1 MLNPA
6 VRAAVARHADAFRNA
21 LPFRHVVI
29 DDFFEPAQAQALL
42 QSFPGFDERYALN
55 EMGQVGGK
63 AVREAVRDLPA
74 PYPQLDAWLQT
85 PDFLGT
91 VATIT
96 GIPDLLYDADYV
108 GGGTHENVDGQ
119 GLDMHIDF
127 NYHPGN
133 RTHRRLNLIVYLNP
147 EWEESWGGC
156 IELAEDPWNP
166 HNHNRKRVLPAF
178 NRCVIFETNERSWH
192 GFSRITLPDSHKQL
206 SRRSFAIY
214 LYTRERPVEDT
225 APPHATV
232 YVPEARPE
240 RLVTGHTLD
249 NDDVRELDNR
259 FAGARG
265 QLYYL
270 YEREK
275 EFTRQIGALEQALRE
290 AMSAMRVDVLGYA
303 RQTQAPQ
310 GFWPDGWARRH
321 ATLQLELVESC
332 KALVARIWVPD
343 ALARDYEL
351 AIAAGAARETFR
363 PRAGRVSELTVPLK
377 ARAGE
382 RVDVR
387 FSANQDWVP
396 SSTSDSGDARPLSFR
411 LLDLRVVHG

>member
-6 VRAAVARHADAFRNA
+6 VRAALARHAEAFRDA
-21 LPFRHVVI
+21 QPFRHVVI
-29 DDFFEPAQAQALL
+29 DNFLEPEIAQALL
-42 QSFPGFDERYALN
+42 HAFPGFDAKYALN

-74 PYPQLDAWLQT
+74 PYPALDGWIQSTDFLDA
-85 PDFLGT
+85 
-91 VATIT
+91 VSTISA
-96 GIPDLLYDADYV
+96 IPDLLYDAEYV
-108 GGGTHENVDGQ
+108 GGGTHENVEGQ

-166 HNHNRKRVLPAF
+166 NNHKRTRVAPLF

-192 GFSRITLPDSHKQL
+192 GFSRIVLPEGKKQL

-214 LYTRERPVEDT
+214 LYTKQRPPEET
-225 APPHATV
+225 APSHATV

-240 RLVTGHTLD
+240 HLRAGHTLTTE
-249 NDDVRELDNR
+249 DVRELDGR

-265 QLYYL
+265 QLHYL

-275 EFTRQIGALEQALRE
+275 DFAQQIAGYEYALNE
-290 AMSAMRVDVLGYA
+290 ARAAARLDVLGYA
-303 RQTQAPQ
+303 RQVQAPT
-310 GFWPDGWARRH
+310 GFWPDSWARRE
-321 ATLQLELVESC
+321 AGLTLELVAPCVS
-332 KALVARIWVPD
+332 AIARVWVPD
-343 ALARDYEL
+343 ALASGYEL
-351 AIAAGAARETFR
+351 VVEINGVRTTHH
-363 PRAGRVSELTVPLK
+363 PRAGRVNELPLAMK
-377 ARAGE
+377 LPAGA

-387 FSANQDWVP
+387 FIANQDWTP
-396 SSTSDSGDARPLSFR
+396 SATSNSGDGRPLSFR
-411 LLDLRVVHG
+411 LLDLRLTHG